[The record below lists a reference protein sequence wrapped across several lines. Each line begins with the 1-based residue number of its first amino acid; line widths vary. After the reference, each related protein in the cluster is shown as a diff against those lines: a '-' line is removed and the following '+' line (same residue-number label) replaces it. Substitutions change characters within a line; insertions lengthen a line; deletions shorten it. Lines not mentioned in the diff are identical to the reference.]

1 MDLPGHTDKLIS
13 AVADVNPNVVVVL
26 QSGTP
31 VAMPWAYKVSTLV
44 QAWYGGNESGNAIAD
59 VLFGDINPSGK
70 LPLSFPFRNEDNPAY
85 LNYRSERG
93 RVLYGEDIYIGYRF
107 YEATNK
113 RVQFPFGHG
122 LSYTSFKLSHLKVS
136 VSDPSSDSKS
146 CIGNSNGCGK
156 GSRLHVTLRVENTG
170 PVDGTEVIQIYVAQ
184 HSPSIKRPPKELKG
198 FAKSF
203 IRAGEIEYVE
213 VCLELKYA
221 TSFWDE
227 AREGWISE
235 RGTYDV
241 LVGNSSANTP
251 LKESFDILKTEWWN
265 GL

>member
-1 MDLPGHTDKLIS
+1 MDLPSHTDELIS
-13 AVADVNPNVVVVL
+13 AVADANPNVVVVL

-31 VAMPWAYKVSTLV
+31 ITMPWAYKVSTLV
-44 QAWYGGNESGNAIAD
+44 QAWYGGNETGNAIAD
-59 VLFGDINPSGK
+59 VLFGDVNPCGK

-107 YEATNK
+107 YEATKK
-113 RVQFPFGHG
+113 RVYFPFGHG
-122 LSYTSFKLSHLKVS
+122 LSYTSFKLSHLQVTVS
-136 VSDPSSDSKS
+136 NPESDSHS
-146 CIGNSNGCGK
+146 SLRDGSGN
-156 GSRLHVTLRVENTG
+156 GSTLHVTLRVENTG
-170 PVDGTEVIQIYVAQ
+170 PVDGAEVIQVYVAQ
-184 HSPSIKRPPKELKG
+184 RSASIKRPPKELKG

-203 IRAGEIEYVE
+203 VRAGEAKFSE
-213 VCLELKYA
+213 VCVEMKYA

-227 AREGWISE
+227 ARRAWISE
-235 RGTYDV
+235 RGMYDV

-251 LKESFDILKTEWWN
+251 MRGSFEISRTEWWN